1 MLANGRPIKV
11 FSGNTS
17 RHLAEDICRELGVE
31 LSNNSLSTFADGEI
45 CVWMEQTVRGRDCFV
60 VESTCKPVN
69 DNLMAM
75 LINIDALRRASAG
88 RITAVIRY
96 FGYARQ
102 DRKAKGRDPITS
114 KLVANMITAAGAD
127 RVLTMDLH
135 AAQIQGFFDIP
146 LDHLSGAP
154 LFVDY
159 YMDKFNPKT
168 CSHDN
173 IVAVSPDVGSVARTR
188 NFAQKIHVDLAIV
201 DKRRPKDN
209 VCEVMNVIG
218 DVEGKTCIMLDD
230 IVDTAGSLCNAA
242 KALVEVGGAK
252 EVYACATHGVLSNR
266 VNAETGEVT
275 RAWERIENSVIKE
288 LVLLDTI
295 PLPEDYAG
303 TKIKQ
308 LSVAPIFARAI
319 SHIADETSISD
330 CIFGAK

>member
-1 MLANGRPIKV
+1 MLANGRPVKI
-11 FSGNTS
+11 FSGKTS
-17 RHLAEDICRELGVE
+17 RPLAEEICRELGVA
-31 LSNNSLSTFADGEI
+31 LSNNSLTAFADGEI
-45 CVWMEQTVRGRDCFV
+45 CVWMDETVRGRDCFV
-60 VESTCKPVN
+60 VQSTCKPVN
-69 DNLMAM
+69 DNLMSV

-88 RITAVIRY
+88 RITAVLPY

-102 DRKAKGRDPITS
+102 DRKARGRDPITA
-114 KLVANMITAAGAD
+114 KLVANMLTAAGAD
-127 RVLTMDLH
+127 RILTMDLH

-159 YMDKFNPKT
+159 YMKKFDPAV
-168 CSHDN
+168 CDHAEF
-173 IVAVSPDVGSVARTR
+173 VAVAPDVGSVARTR
-188 NFAQKIHVDLAIV
+188 NFAQQVQMDLAIV
-201 DKRRPKDN
+201 DKRRPQAN
-209 VCEVMNVIG
+209 VSEVMNVIG

-266 VNAETGEVT
+266 VDPKTGAVT

-288 LVLLDTI
+288 LLLLDTI

-303 TKIKQ
+303 TKIKM
-308 LSVAPIFARAI
+308 LSVAPTFARAI
-319 SHIADETSISD
+319 QHIKDETSISD
-330 CIFGAK
+330 CIIGAR

>member
-1 MLANGRPIKV
+1 MIVNGRPIKV
-11 FSGNTS
+11 FSGKTS
-17 RHLAEDICRELGVE
+17 RPLAEGICRELGIE

-45 CVWMEQTVRGRDCFV
+45 CVWMEETVRGRDCFV
-60 VESTCKPVN
+60 VQSTCKPVN

-88 RITAVIRY
+88 RITAVIPY
-96 FGYARQ
+96 YGYARQ
-102 DRKAKGRDPITS
+102 DRKARGRDPITS
-114 KLVANMITAAGAD
+114 KLVANMLTAAGAD

-159 YMDKFNPKT
+159 YLNKFPTEKYNR
-168 CSHDN
+168 DDF
-173 IVAVSPDVGSVARTR
+173 VAVSPDVGSVGRTR
-188 NFAQKIHVDLAIV
+188 NFAQRVHMDLAIG
-201 DKRRPKDN
+201 DKRRPKAN
-209 VCEVMNVIG
+209 VSEVMNVIG

-242 KALVEVGGAK
+242 KALIEVGGAK
-252 EVYACATHGVLSNR
+252 AVYAGATHGVLSN
-266 VNAETGEVT
+266 NA
-275 RAWERIENSVIKE
+275 WKRIEDSVIQE

-308 LSVAPIFARAI
+308 LSVAPVFAKAI
-319 SHIADETSISD
+319 RHIADETSISD
-330 CIFGAK
+330 CIFGAR

>member
-1 MLANGRPIKV
+1 MIANGRPIKV

-17 RHLAEDICRELGVE
+17 RPLAEGICRELGVE

-45 CVWMEQTVRGRDCFV
+45 CVWMDETVRGRDCFV
-60 VESTCKPVN
+60 VQSTCKPVN

-88 RITAVIRY
+88 RITAVIPY

-102 DRKAKGRDPITS
+102 DRKAKSRDPIS
-114 KLVANMITAAGAD
+114 AKLVANMITAAGAD

-146 LDHLSGAP
+146 VDHLSGAP
-154 LFVDY
+154 LFVEY
-159 YMDKFNPKT
+159 YMDKFENGGWD
-168 CSHDN
+168 HEN
-173 IVAVSPDVGSVARTR
+173 FVAVSPDVGSVARTR
-188 NFAQKIHVDLAIV
+188 RFAQQLHLDLAIV

-218 DVEGKTCIMLDD
+218 DVRGKTCIMLDD
-230 IVDTAGSLCNAA
+230 IVDTGGSLCNAA
-242 KALVEVGGAK
+242 KALIEVGGAK
-252 EVYACATHGVLSNR
+252 EVYACATHGVLSNQAWKR
-266 VNAETGEVT
+266 VED
-275 RAWERIENSVIKE
+275 SVIKE
-288 LVLLDTI
+288 LLLLDTI

-308 LSVAPIFARAI
+308 LSVAPVFAKAI
-319 SHIADETSISD
+319 SHISDETSISD
-330 CIFGAK
+330 CIFGAR

>member
-1 MLANGRPIKV
+1 MLANGRPVKI
-11 FSGNTS
+11 FSGKTS
-17 RHLAEDICRELGVE
+17 RPLAEAICRELGIE
-31 LSNNSLSTFADGEI
+31 LSNNSLTTFADGEI
-45 CVWMEQTVRGRDCFV
+45 CVWMDETVRGRDCFV
-60 VESTCKPVN
+60 VQSTCKPVN
-69 DNLMAM
+69 DNLMSV

-88 RITAVIRY
+88 RITAVLPY

-102 DRKAKGRDPITS
+102 DRKARGRDPITA
-114 KLVANMITAAGAD
+114 KLVANMLTAAGAD
-127 RVLTMDLH
+127 RILTMDLH

-159 YMDKFNPKT
+159 YMNKFDPAVCDHANF
-168 CSHDN
+168 
-173 IVAVSPDVGSVARTR
+173 VAVAPDVGSVARTR
-188 NFAQKIHVDLAIV
+188 NFAQQVQMDLAIV
-201 DKRRPKDN
+201 DKRRPQAN
-209 VCEVMNVIG
+209 VSEVMNVIG

-242 KALVEVGGAK
+242 KALIEVGGAK
-252 EVYACATHGVLSNR
+252 EVYACATHGVLSNH
-266 VNAETGEVT
+266 VDLDGTVT

-308 LSVAPIFARAI
+308 LSTASIFAKCI
-319 SHIADETSISD
+319 QHIADETSISD
-330 CIFGAK
+330 CIFGAR

>member
-1 MLANGRPIKV
+1 MIASGRPVKV
-11 FSGNTS
+11 FSGKTS
-17 RHLAEDICRELGVE
+17 RPLAEAICKELGIE

-45 CVWMEQTVRGRDCFV
+45 CVWMEETVRGQDCFIV
-60 VESTCKPVN
+60 QSTCKPVN

-88 RITAVIRY
+88 RITAVIPY
-96 FGYARQ
+96 YGYARQ

-114 KLVANMITAAGAD
+114 KLVANMLTAAGAD

-146 LDHLSGAP
+146 VDHLTGLP

-159 YMDKFNPKT
+159 YMDKFNPDVFDH
-168 CSHDN
+168 SDF
-173 IVAVSPDVGSVARTR
+173 VAVSPDVGSVARTR
-188 NFAQKIHVDLAIV
+188 NFAQRVHMDLAIV

-266 VNAETGEVT
+266 VDAATGKVT

-303 TKIKQ
+303 TKIKM
-308 LSVAPIFARAI
+308 LSVAPTFAKAI
-319 SHIADETSISD
+319 QHITDETSISD
-330 CIFGAK
+330 CIIGAR

>member
-1 MLANGRPIKV
+1 MIANGRPVKV
-11 FSGNTS
+11 FSGKTS
-17 RHLAEDICRELGVE
+17 RPLAEAICKELGIE

-45 CVWMEQTVRGRDCFV
+45 CVWMEETVRGQDCFIV
-60 VESTCKPVN
+60 QSTCKPVN

-88 RITAVIRY
+88 RITAVIPY
-96 FGYARQ
+96 YGYARQ

-114 KLVANMITAAGAD
+114 KLVANMLTAAGAD

-146 LDHLSGAP
+146 VDHLTGLP

-159 YMDKFNPKT
+159 YMDKFDPAVFDH
-168 CSHDN
+168 SDF
-173 IVAVSPDVGSVARTR
+173 VAVSPDVGSVARTR
-188 NFAQKIHVDLAIV
+188 NFAQRVHMDLAIV

-242 KALVEVGGAK
+242 KALIEVGGAK

-266 VNAETGEVT
+266 ADAATGKVT

-303 TKIKQ
+303 TKIKM
-308 LSVAPIFARAI
+308 LSVAPTFAKAI
-319 SHIADETSISD
+319 QHITDETSISD
-330 CIFGAK
+330 CIIGAR